1 MGLDISIKELAT
13 LIASIVGYRGQI
25 IWDESKPDGTPRK
38 LLDISKLTKLGWEA
52 NTTLKDGI
60 KLTLENYIEGLK
72 NNTIRI

>member
-1 MGLDISIKELAT
+1 M
-13 LIASIVGYRGQI
+13 IAEITSFKGQI

-52 NTTLKDGI
+52 NTTLKHGI
-60 KLTLENYIEGLK
+60 KLTLDNYIEGLK